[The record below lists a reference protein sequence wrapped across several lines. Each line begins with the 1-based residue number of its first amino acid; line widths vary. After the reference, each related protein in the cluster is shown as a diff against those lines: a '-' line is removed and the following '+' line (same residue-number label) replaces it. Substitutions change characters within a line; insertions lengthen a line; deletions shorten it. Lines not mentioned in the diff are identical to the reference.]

1 MKKRSSSLEKR
12 RSRSGYLFVLPWVI
26 GFAAFQLWPMYK
38 SFMLSFSKVT
48 SVSGLK
54 TAWIGWENYKAVF
67 ADVDF
72 LPAFW
77 NTLWTTVLYTPFI
90 IVISL
95 VIAILLNRKI
105 KGRGVFRVIFF
116 LPVLLG
122 SGAVMAQLG
131 NAANIMQL
139 PPSIEQYVNYYFNSD
154 IANFINQIL
163 EQIVRVFWKT
173 GVQIIIFLGGLQSIS
188 DSYYEAA
195 KVDNANA
202 WDMLWKITLPMLS
215 PLMYLNVIYTVIDS
229 FRSENNE
236 ISSLIINQV
245 YEYSNY
251 SYGSAMGWIYFVIS
265 FSVVLLATLIFRR
278 YVYYEK

>member
-1 MKKRSSSLEKR
+1 M
-12 RSRSGYLFVLPWVI
+12 
-26 GFAAFQLWPMYK
+26 
-38 SFMLSFSKVT
+38 
-48 SVSGLK
+48 
-54 TAWIGWENYKAVF
+54 
-67 ADVDF
+67 
-72 LPAFW
+72 
-77 NTLWTTVLYTPFI
+77 YTPFI